1 MMISRVDRLLR
12 GREVG
17 VEADGKFFTIRR
29 PTDEEALQFSN
40 ENVTMISL
48 VKRFTV
54 GWELAEIDILPGGG
68 PEKVPF
74 DAILF
79 GEWVADQP
87 TIWEPLGTAILSAY
101 QAYRDKRETA
111 AKN

>member
-1 MMISRVDRLLR
+1 MLSLIDKIRRA
-12 GREVG
+12 REIG
-17 VEADGKFFTIRR
+17 VEADGKKFTIRR

-40 ENVTMISL
+40 ENVTMLSV

-54 GWELAEIDILPGGG
+54 GWEMAEMDIVPGGG

-101 QAYRDKRETA
+101 QAHHDKRGTA

>member
-1 MMISRVDRLLR
+1 MLSLIDKIRRA
-12 GREVG
+12 REIG
-17 VEADGKFFTIRR
+17 VEADGKKFTIRR

-40 ENVTMISL
+40 ENVTMLSV

-54 GWELAEIDILPGGG
+54 GWGMAEMDIVPGGG

-79 GEWVADQP
+79 GEWVADKP

-101 QAYRDKRETA
+101 QAHHDKRETT